1 MLIFCKLKFT
11 KFTKIGNIVE
21 INKKIGQKIKVF
33 RKKLGLQANKLSEL
47 LNISPSYLNLIE
59 SGKRNIDGD
68 LLLRVC
74 QELRIELS
82 DITSDKEINL
92 NNAKIA
98 ISKFSKNK
106 NIKNLD
112 LKIGPK
118 IKAFRRQLGLQ
129 ANKFAEQLKI
139 SPSYLN
145 LIESG
150 KRNIDG
156 NLLIKISQELRVELS
171 DLTSKEDVNLENDIT
186 ELLDDQLFEG
196 LDILGPE
203 VKDLVNTNPKIAKA
217 LIKLGDNFKQKDHE
231 IVNKVE
237 NISGKIID
245 SRKAAFPGEVI
256 SDFLQ
261 ENKNFFPKLE
271 NFANNIFEKVK
282 QNNRTRYIALCEF
295 LNSEYGIIVKDIIPE
310 EGKPFSKIYKTKE
323 KELFLSDYLSIET
336 KKLHAAAQ
344 IAQEGASKEIDEYLS
359 TFSFPSQEAKKLTRV
374 ALLNYCGAAILM
386 PYKLFHK
393 ECKELKYDLEL
404 LQNTFATSFE
414 QVAHR
419 VTCLQDPDLPGIP
432 FHFLRVDVAG
442 NISKRFSLSG
452 IEIPRYGGACPR
464 WNVYSAFSR
473 PGVIQAAVSKMTNGE
488 KYVCIARTVE
498 KGVGRYG
505 QKKSMLSIGLGC
517 EAKYAKDFV
526 YTENLDLNDKKSELP
541 IGVSCRTCD
550 RLDCSQ
556 RAFPPLHKKFDID
569 INSRGVSVYV
579 SE

>member
-1 MLIFCKLKFT
+1 MSQ
-11 KFTKIGNIVE
+11 
-21 INKKIGQKIKVF
+21 IN
-33 RKKLGLQANKLSEL
+33 
-47 LNISPSYLNLIE
+47 
-59 SGKRNIDGD
+59 
-68 LLLRVC
+68 
-74 QELRIELS
+74 
-82 DITSDKEINL
+82 
-92 NNAKIA
+92 
-98 ISKFSKNK
+98 
-106 NIKNLD
+106 

-118 IKAFRRQLGLQ
+118 IKAFRRKLGIQ
-129 ANKFAEQLKI
+129 ANKLAEQLGI

-145 LIESG
+145 LIEGG
-150 KRNIDG
+150 KRKIDG
-156 NLLIKISQELRVELS
+156 DLLLKVCQELKIELS
-171 DLTSKEDVNLENDIT
+171 DLAVKSDLNLVNDIS
-186 ELLDDQLFEG
+186 ELLDDQLFED

-203 VKDLVNTNPKIAKA
+203 IKDLVNTNPKIAKA

-231 IVNKVE
+231 IINKVE
-237 NISGKIID
+237 NLSGKIID
-245 SRKAAFPGEVI
+245 SRKTAFPGEVI

-261 ENKNFFPKLE
+261 EKKNYFPKLE
-271 NFANNIFEKVK
+271 EFANSVFEKVQK
-282 QNNRTRYIALCEF
+282 NNRTRYVALCEF
-295 LNSEYGIIVKDIIPE
+295 LKTEYSITVKDVIPD
-310 EGKPFSKIYKTKE
+310 EGKPFSKIFDKNK
-323 KELFLSDYLSIET
+323 KELLLSDYNSLET

-344 IAQEGASKEIDEYLS
+344 IAQEGAMEEINNYLS
-359 TFSFPSQEAKKLTRV
+359 EFKFPTEESKRLTQI

-386 PYKLFHK
+386 PYKLFHS
-393 ECKELKYDLEL
+393 ECKKLKYDLEL

-419 VTCLQDPDLPGIP
+419 VTSLQDPKLPGIP

-526 YTENLDLNDKKSELP
+526 YTENLSLSDKKTEIP

-556 RAFPPLHKKFDID
+556 RAFPPLHKKFDVD
-569 INSRGVSVYV
+569 VNARGVSVYV
-579 SE
+579 SD

>member
-1 MLIFCKLKFT
+1 MS
-11 KFTKIGNIVE
+11 KIDN
-21 INKKIGQKIKVF
+21 
-33 RKKLGLQANKLSEL
+33 
-47 LNISPSYLNLIE
+47 
-59 SGKRNIDGD
+59 
-68 LLLRVC
+68 
-74 QELRIELS
+74 
-82 DITSDKEINL
+82 
-92 NNAKIA
+92 
-98 ISKFSKNK
+98 
-106 NIKNLD
+106 
-112 LKIGPK
+112 KIGPK
-118 IKAFRRQLGLQ
+118 IKAFRRQMGMQ
-129 ANKFAEQLKI
+129 ANKLAEELGI

-145 LIESG
+145 LIEKG
-150 KRNIDG
+150 KRKIDG
-156 NLLIKISQELRVELS
+156 DLLLKVCEKLRIELS
-171 DLTSKEDVNLENDIT
+171 DLTSKTDINLENNIS
-186 ELLDDQLFEG
+186 ELLGDELFED

-231 IVNKVE
+231 IVNKLE

-271 NFANNIFEKVK
+271 NFADTIFEKVK
-282 QNNRTRYIALCEF
+282 QNNRTRYIALCDF
-295 LNSEYGIIVKDIIPE
+295 LKSEYDITVKDVIPE
-310 EGKPFSKIYKTKE
+310 EGKPFSKIYKSKQ
-323 KELFLSDYLSIET
+323 KELFLSDYLSLET

-344 IAQEGASKEIDEYLS
+344 ISQEGASKEIDEYLS
-359 TFSFPSQEAKKLTRV
+359 TFNFPSEEAKKLTRV
-374 ALLNYCGAAILM
+374 ALLNYSGAAILM

-393 ECKELKYDLEL
+393 ACKELKYDLEL

-419 VTCLQDPDLPGIP
+419 VTCLQDPNLPGIP

-488 KYVCIARTVE
+488 KYVCIARSVE

-517 EAKYAKDFV
+517 EAKYAKEFV

-556 RAFPPLHKKFDID
+556 RAFPPLHKKFDVD

>member
-1 MLIFCKLKFT
+1 M
-11 KFTKIGNIVE
+11 E
-21 INKKIGQKIKVF
+21 INKKIGENIKVF
-33 RKKLGLQANKLSEL
+33 RKKLGLQANKLAEQLS
-47 LNISPSYLNLIE
+47 ISPSYLNLIE
-59 SGKRNIDGD
+59 SGKRNIDAE
-68 LLLRVC
+68 LLIKIC

-82 DITSDKEINL
+82 DLKNEKDIDTRNS
-92 NNAKIA
+92 KIA
-98 ISKFSKNK
+98 ITKFSSNK
-106 NIKNLD
+106 NLSKSD

-129 ANKFAEQLKI
+129 ANKFAEQLNI

-145 LIESG
+145 LIEAG
-150 KRNIDG
+150 KRKIDG
-156 NLLIKISQELRVELS
+156 DLLIKISKELRVELS
-171 DLTSKEDVNLENDIT
+171 DLTSKSDINLENDIS
-186 ELLDDQLFEG
+186 ELLDDQLFED

-203 VKDLVNTNPKIAKA
+203 VKDLVNTNPKIARA

-237 NISGKIID
+237 SISGKIID
-245 SRKAAFPGEVI
+245 SRKNSFPGEVI

-261 ENKNFFPKLE
+261 ENKNYFPRLE
-271 NFANNIFEKVK
+271 EFANLIFEKVQK
-282 QNNRTRYIALCEF
+282 NNRTRYIALCDF
-295 LNSEYGIIVKDIIPE
+295 LKKEYSITVKDIIPE
-310 EGKPFSKIYKTKE
+310 EKKPFSKIFNKQK
-323 KELFLSDYLSIET
+323 KELLLSDYNSLET
-336 KKLHAAAQ
+336 KKLYAAAQ
-344 IAQEGASKEIDEYLS
+344 IAQEGAIEIINDYL
-359 TFSFPSQEAKKLTRV
+359 TKFNFPSEESQRLTQV

-386 PYKLFHK
+386 PYKLFHA
-393 ECKELKYDLEL
+393 ECKKLKYDLQL

-419 VTCLQDPDLPGIP
+419 VTCLQDPKLPGIP
-432 FHFLRVDVAG
+432 FHMLRTDIAG

-464 WNVYSAFSR
+464 WNVYSAFTR

-505 QKKSMLSIGLGC
+505 QSKSILSIGLGC
-517 EAKYAKDFV
+517 EAKYAKEFV
-526 YTENLDLNDKKSELP
+526 YTENLDVSDKKMEIP

-556 RAFPPLHKKFDID
+556 RAFPPLHKKFDVD
-569 INSRGVSVYV
+569 INTRGVSVYV
-579 SE
+579 NDND

>member
-1 MLIFCKLKFT
+1 MVKMS
-11 KFTKIGNIVE
+11 
-21 INKKIGQKIKVF
+21 Q
-33 RKKLGLQANKLSEL
+33 
-47 LNISPSYLNLIE
+47 
-59 SGKRNIDGD
+59 
-68 LLLRVC
+68 
-74 QELRIELS
+74 
-82 DITSDKEINL
+82 
-92 NNAKIA
+92 
-98 ISKFSKNK
+98 
-106 NIKNLD
+106 LD

-118 IKAFRRQLGLQ
+118 IKGFRRQLGMQ
-129 ANKFAEQLKI
+129 ANKLAEKLNI
-139 SPSYLN
+139 SPSYLT
-145 LIESG
+145 LIEGG
-150 KRNIDG
+150 KRKIDAD
-156 NLLIKISQELRVELS
+156 LLLKICQELKIEVS
-171 DLTSKEDVNLENDIT
+171 DLAIKSDLNLANNIS
-186 ELLDDQLFEG
+186 ELLDDKLFDD

-203 VKDLVNTNPKIAKA
+203 VKDLANTNPKIGRA
-217 LIKLGDNFKQKDHE
+217 LIRLGDILKKKDHE
-231 IVNKVE
+231 LVNKIE
-237 NISGKIID
+237 KLSGKIVD
-245 SRKAAFPGEVI
+245 SRKSSFPGEVI

-271 NFANNIFEKVK
+271 DFANKIFDEVK
-282 QNNRTRYIALCEF
+282 QNNRTRYIALCKF
-295 LNSEYGIIVKDIIPE
+295 LKSEYDITVKDVIPE
-310 EGKPFSKIYKTKE
+310 DGKPFSKIFNKKN
-323 KELFLSDYLSIET
+323 KELILSDYLSLET

-344 IAQEGASKEIDEYLS
+344 IVQEGSIDEINRLLE
-359 TFSFPSQEAKKLTRV
+359 TFNFPSEESKKLTKV

-386 PYKLFHK
+386 PYKLFHT
-393 ECKELKYDLEL
+393 ECKKLKYDLEL

-414 QVAHR
+414 QVTHR
-419 VTCLQDPDLPGIP
+419 VTCLNDPNLPGVP

-498 KGVGRYG
+498 KGIGRYG

-526 YTENLDLNDKKSELP
+526 YTENLDIHDKKSEIP
-541 IGVSCRTCD
+541 VGVSCRTCD

>member
-1 MLIFCKLKFT
+1 M
-11 KFTKIGNIVE
+11 E
-21 INKKIGQKIKVF
+21 INNKLGPKIKTF
-33 RKKLGLQANKLSEL
+33 RQKLGLQANKLAEQ

-59 SGKRNIDGD
+59 GGKRNIDAD
-68 LLLRVC
+68 LLLRIC
-74 QELRIELS
+74 QELRIELADLQS
-82 DITSDKEINL
+82 ETNIDLKNS
-92 NNAKIA
+92 KIA
-98 ISKFSKNK
+98 ISKFSKDK
-106 NIKNLD
+106 DIKKLD

-129 ANKFAEQLKI
+129 ANKFAEQINI

-156 NLLIKISQELRVELS
+156 DLLIKISKELRVEVS
-171 DLTSKEDVNLENDIT
+171 DLTSKAEINLENNIS
-186 ELLDDQLFEG
+186 ELLDDQLFDD

-231 IVNKVE
+231 MINKVE
-237 NISGKIID
+237 SLSGKIID
-245 SRKAAFPGEVI
+245 SRKASFPGEVI

-261 ENKNFFPKLE
+261 EKKNYFPKLE
-271 NFANNIFEKVK
+271 DFANKIFEKVQK
-282 QNNRTRYIALCEF
+282 NNRTRYIALCEF
-295 LNSEYGIIVKDIIPE
+295 LKSEYSILVKDVIPE
-310 EGKPFSKIYKTKE
+310 DGKPFSKIFNKE
-323 KELFLSDYLSIET
+323 KKELLLSDYNSLET

-344 IAQEGASKEIDEYLS
+344 IAQEGATDIINDYLS
-359 TFSFPSQEAKKLTRV
+359 EFKFPSDESKSLTQI

-386 PYKLFHK
+386 PYRLFHS
-393 ECKELKYDLEL
+393 ECKKLKYDLEL

-419 VTCLQDPDLPGIP
+419 VTCLQDPKLPGIP
-432 FHFLRVDVAG
+432 FHMLRVDIAG

-464 WNVYSAFSR
+464 WNVYSAFTR

-498 KGVGRYG
+498 KGVGRFG
-505 QKKSMLSIGLGC
+505 QSKSILSIGLGC
-517 EAKYAKDFV
+517 EAKYAKEFV
-526 YTENLDLNDKKSELP
+526 YTENLSLEDKKTEIP

-556 RAFPPLHKKFDID
+556 RAFPPLHKKFDVD
-569 INSRGVSVYV
+569 INARGVSVYV
-579 SE
+579 SDK

>member
-1 MLIFCKLKFT
+1 MSENTDIIIGR
-11 KFTKIGNIVE
+11 KIRD
-21 INKKIGQKIKVF
+21 F
-33 RKKLGLQANKLSEL
+33 RRKLGLQAKKLSEL
-47 LNISPSYLNLIE
+47 LSISPTYLNLIE
-59 SGKRNIDGD
+59 SGKRRIDGE
-68 LLLRVC
+68 LLLKVC
-74 QELRIELS
+74 NELRIEMS
-82 DITSDKEINL
+82 DLIDDKLVDLDNS
-92 NNAKIA
+92 KKA
-98 ISKFSKNK
+98 I
-106 NIKNLD
+106 IKNSNVADLKKTN

-118 IKAFRRQLGLQ
+118 IKAFRRQLGIQ
-129 ANKFAEQLKI
+129 ANKLSEQIGI
-139 SPSYLN
+139 SASYLN

-150 KRNIDG
+150 KRNVDS
-156 NLLIKISQELRVELS
+156 NLIIKICSELRINVS
-171 DLTSKEDVNLENDIT
+171 DLTSKSDLNLENDIS
-186 ELLDDQLFEG
+186 ELLSDEIFED

-203 VKDLVNTNPKIAKA
+203 VKDLVASNPKMAKA
-217 LIKLGDNFKQKDHE
+217 LIKLGDNFKQKDHD

-245 SRKAAFPGEVI
+245 SRRAAFPGEVI
-256 SDFLQ
+256 ADFLQ
-261 ENKNFFPKLE
+261 ENKNYFPKLE
-271 NFANNIFEKVK
+271 EFANDIFQEVK

-295 LNSEYGIIVKDIIPE
+295 LKREYDVQVKDVIPE
-310 EGKPFSKIYKTKE
+310 EGKPFSKIYKEKE
-323 KELFLSDYLSIET
+323 KVLLLSDYISLET
-336 KKLHAAAQ
+336 KKLYAAAQ
-344 IAQEGASKEIDEYLS
+344 IAHIGAKDQINFYLS
-359 TFSFPSQEAKKLTRV
+359 NFKFPSNEAKELSRI

-386 PYKLFHK
+386 PYELFHK
-393 ECKELKYDLEL
+393 ECKNLKYDLEL

-419 VTCLQDPDLPGIP
+419 VTCLQDPKLPGIP

-442 NISKRFSLSG
+442 NISKRLSLSG

-473 PGVIQAAVSKMTNGE
+473 PGVIQAAVSKMSNGE

-517 EAKYAKDFV
+517 EAKYAKDFI

-556 RAFPPLHKKFDID
+556 RAFPPLHKKFDVD
-569 INSRGVSVYV
+569 VNARGVSVYV
-579 SE
+579 SD

>member
-1 MLIFCKLKFT
+1 MSQIDL
-11 KFTKIGNIVE
+11 KIGP
-21 INKKIGQKIKVF
+21 KIKSF
-33 RKKLGLQANKLSEL
+33 RRQLGLQANKLAEQL
-47 LNISPSYLNLIE
+47 GISASYLNLIE
-59 SGKRNIDGD
+59 SGKRKIDGD
-68 LLLRVC
+68 LLLKVC
-74 QELRIELS
+74 EE
-82 DITSDKEINL
+82 
-92 NNAKIA
+92 
-98 ISKFSKNK
+98 
-106 NIKNLD
+106 
-112 LKIGPK
+112 LKI
-118 IKAFRRQLGLQ
+118 
-129 ANKFAEQLKI
+129 
-139 SPSYLN
+139 
-145 LIESG
+145 
-150 KRNIDG
+150 
-156 NLLIKISQELRVELS
+156 ELS
-171 DLTSKEDVNLENDIT
+171 DLTNKSDLNLINDIS
-186 ELLDDQLFEG
+186 ELLDDKLFED
-196 LDILGPE
+196 LDIVGPE

-231 IVNKVE
+231 IINKVE
-237 NISGKIID
+237 NLSGKIID
-245 SRKAAFPGEVI
+245 SRKTAFPGEVI

-261 ENKNFFPKLE
+261 EKKNYFPKLE
-271 NFANNIFEKVK
+271 EFANNVFEKVQK
-282 QNNRTRYIALCEF
+282 NNRTRYVALCEF
-295 LNSEYGIIVKDIIPE
+295 LKTEYSITVKDVIPD
-310 EGKPFSKIYKTKE
+310 EGKPFSKIFDKNK
-323 KELFLSDYLSIET
+323 KELLLSDYNSLET

-344 IAQEGASKEIDEYLS
+344 IAQVGAMEEINNYLS
-359 TFSFPSQEAKKLTRV
+359 EFKFPTEESKRLTQI

-386 PYKLFHK
+386 PYKLFHS
-393 ECKELKYDLEL
+393 ECKKLKYDLEL

-419 VTCLQDPDLPGIP
+419 VTSLQDPKLPGIP

-526 YTENLDLNDKKSELP
+526 YTENLSLSDKKTEIP

-556 RAFPPLHKKFDID
+556 RAFPPLHKKFDVD
-569 INSRGVSVYV
+569 VNARGVSVYV
-579 SE
+579 SD

>member
-1 MLIFCKLKFT
+1 MSKLH
-11 KFTKIGNIVE
+11 
-21 INKKIGQKIKVF
+21 
-33 RKKLGLQANKLSEL
+33 S
-47 LNISPSYLNLIE
+47 
-59 SGKRNIDGD
+59 
-68 LLLRVC
+68 
-74 QELRIELS
+74 
-82 DITSDKEINL
+82 
-92 NNAKIA
+92 
-98 ISKFSKNK
+98 
-106 NIKNLD
+106 
-112 LKIGPK
+112 KIGPK
-118 IKAFRRQLGLQ
+118 IKAFRRQIGMQ
-129 ANKFAEQLKI
+129 ANKLAEELGI

-145 LIESG
+145 LIEKG
-150 KRNIDG
+150 KRKIDG
-156 NLLIKISQELRVELS
+156 DLLINVCEKLRIEIS
-171 DLTSKEDVNLENDIT
+171 DLTSKTDLKLENNIS
-186 ELLDDQLFEG
+186 ELLSDELFED

-203 VKDLVNTNPKIAKA
+203 VKDLVSTNPKIAKA

-271 NFANNIFEKVK
+271 NFANIIFEKVK
-282 QNNRTRYIALCEF
+282 QNNRTRYIALCNF
-295 LNSEYGIIVKDIIPE
+295 LKKEYGITVKDVIPE
-310 EGKPFSKIYKTKE
+310 EGKPFSKIYKTKK
-323 KELFLSDYLSIET
+323 KELFLSDYLSLET

-344 IAQEGASKEIDEYLS
+344 ISQEGAAKEIEEYLS
-359 TFSFPSQEAKKLTRV
+359 TFVFPSEEAKKLTRV
-374 ALLNYCGAAILM
+374 ALINYCGAAILM

-419 VTCLQDPDLPGIP
+419 VTCLQDPELPGIP

-488 KYVCIARTVE
+488 KYVCIAKTVE

-517 EAKYAKDFV
+517 ESKYAKDFV

>member
-1 MLIFCKLKFT
+1 M
-11 KFTKIGNIVE
+11 E
-21 INKKIGQKIKVF
+21 INNKLGPKIKTF
-33 RKKLGLQANKLSEL
+33 RQKLGLQANKLAEQ

-59 SGKRNIDGD
+59 GGKRNIDAD
-68 LLLRVC
+68 LLLRIC
-74 QELRIELS
+74 QELRIELADLQS
-82 DITSDKEINL
+82 ETNIDLKNS
-92 NNAKIA
+92 KIA
-98 ISKFSKNK
+98 ISKFSKDK
-106 NIKNLD
+106 DIKKLD

-129 ANKFAEQLKI
+129 ANKFAEQINI

-156 NLLIKISQELRVELS
+156 DLLIKISKELRVEVS
-171 DLTSKEDVNLENDIT
+171 DLTSKAEINLENNIS
-186 ELLDDQLFEG
+186 ELLDDQLFDD

-231 IVNKVE
+231 MINKVE
-237 NISGKIID
+237 SLSGKIID
-245 SRKAAFPGEVI
+245 SRKASFPGEVI

-261 ENKNFFPKLE
+261 EKKNYFPKLE
-271 NFANNIFEKVK
+271 DFANKIFEKVQK
-282 QNNRTRYIALCEF
+282 NNRTRYIALCEF
-295 LNSEYGIIVKDIIPE
+295 LKSEYSILVKDVIPE
-310 EGKPFSKIYKTKE
+310 DGKPFSKIFNKE
-323 KELFLSDYLSIET
+323 KKELLLSDYNSLET

-344 IAQEGASKEIDEYLS
+344 IAQEGATDIINDYLS
-359 TFSFPSQEAKKLTRV
+359 EFKFPSDESKSLTQI

-386 PYKLFHK
+386 PYRLFHS
-393 ECKELKYDLEL
+393 ECKKLKYDLEL

-419 VTCLQDPDLPGIP
+419 VTCLQDPKLPGIP
-432 FHFLRVDVAG
+432 FHMLRVDIAG

-464 WNVYSAFSR
+464 WNVYSAFTR

-498 KGVGRYG
+498 KGVGRFG
-505 QKKSMLSIGLGC
+505 QSKSILSIGLGC
-517 EAKYAKDFV
+517 EAKYAKEFV
-526 YTENLDLNDKKSELP
+526 YTENLSLEDKKTEIP

-550 RLDCSQ
+550 RLNCSQ
-556 RAFPPLHKKFDID
+556 RAFPPLHKKFDVD
-569 INSRGVSVYV
+569 INARGVSVYV
-579 SE
+579 SDK